1 MNETFMKEKPVLP
14 LLVSMSLPM
23 VISMLVNSLYN
34 IVDSFFVAKISEDTM
49 TALSLVYPVQ
59 NFINAV
65 AIGFGVGINA
75 VIAYHLGSQEQE
87 KANRAAS
94 WGFVLSLVHG
104 AVMMVG
110 CIAIMPVFLRMFTE
124 EEQVINYGIRYSRIA
139 FAFSVIIVTS
149 LAFEKI
155 FQSVGRMKVTMG
167 AMLAGCVTNIILD
180 PMLIFGIGPFPVMGI
195 EGAALATGI
204 GQVLTMVIYVI
215 IYFSRPIP
223 VRLGRRYLTRE
234 AGLFARLYS
243 IGIPATLNL
252 ALPSL
257 LISALNAMLAVY
269 GQIYVVILG
278 IYYKLQTFLYL
289 PVNGIVQGM
298 RPIIG
303 YNYGAKEYKRVGQIY
318 RITLAIS
325 AAIMLIGTIICLVAP
340 GQLIAIYTSN
350 PQTISAGKIALR
362 LICAGFI
369 VSAVSVTSSG
379 ALEGLGKGVPSFIIS
394 LFRYVVIIIPVAFLL
409 SSVLGVAG
417 VWNAFWIAET
427 ITAVVA
433 FVVYRKA
440 LRESSRKKV
449 KAPEVEH
456 TERICDKTVS
466 V

>member
-14 LLVSMSLPM
+14 LLISMSLPM

-34 IVDSFFVAKISEDTM
+34 IVDSFFVAKISEDAM

-75 VIAYHLGSQEQE
+75 VIAYHLGAGEPK
-87 KANRAAS
+87 KANAAAT
-94 WGFVLSLVHG
+94 WGFVLSMIHG
-104 AVMMVG
+104 AVLLVG
-110 CIAIMPVFLRMFTE
+110 SIVIIPTFLRMFTSDA
-124 EEQVINYGIRYSRIA
+124 QVIDYGIRYARIA
-139 FAFSVIIVTS
+139 FAFSLVIAAS

-167 AMLAGCVTNIILD
+167 GMLAGCVTNIILD
-180 PMLIFGIGPFPVMGI
+180 PVLIFGIGPFPAMSI

-204 GQVLTMVIYVI
+204 GQVLTVVIYLVI
-215 IYFSRPIP
+215 YLARPLP
-223 VRLGRRYLTRE
+223 VRMGRKYLIRE
-234 AGLFARLYS
+234 TGLFRRLYS

-257 LISALNAMLAVY
+257 LISALNGILAMY

-303 YNYGAKEYKRVGQIY
+303 YNYGAKEHKRVKQIY
-318 RITLAIS
+318 RIALAIS
-325 AAIMLIGTIICLVAP
+325 AAIMLAGTVVCLVAP
-340 GQLIAIYTSN
+340 GQLIGIYTTN
-350 PQTISAGKIALR
+350 PETISAGKTALR
-362 LICAGFI
+362 LISAGFI
-369 VSAVSVTSSG
+369 VSAVSVASSG

-394 LFRYVVIIIPVAFLL
+394 LFRYVVIIIPAAFLL
-409 SSVLGVAG
+409 SRIFGAVG

-427 ITAVVA
+427 ITAVIA
-433 FVVYRKA
+433 FVIYRRA
-440 LRESSRKKV
+440 LRGG
-449 KAPEVEH
+449 
-456 TERICDKTVS
+456 TGNL
-466 V
+466 

>member
-14 LLVSMSLPM
+14 LLISMSLPM

-34 IVDSFFVAKISEDTM
+34 IVDSFFVAKISEDAM

-75 VIAYHLGSQEQE
+75 VIAYHLGAGEPK
-87 KANRAAS
+87 KANAAAT
-94 WGFVLSLVHG
+94 WGFVLSIIHG
-104 AVMMVG
+104 AVLLVG
-110 CIAIMPVFLRMFTE
+110 SIVIIPTFLRMFTSDA
-124 EEQVINYGIRYSRIA
+124 QVIDYGIRYARIA
-139 FAFSVIIVTS
+139 FAFSLVIAAS

-167 AMLAGCVTNIILD
+167 GMLAGCVTNIILD
-180 PMLIFGIGPFPVMGI
+180 PVLIFGIGPFPAMSI

-204 GQVLTMVIYVI
+204 GQVLTVVIYLVI
-215 IYFSRPIP
+215 YLARPLP
-223 VRLGRRYLTRE
+223 VRIGRKYLIWET
-234 AGLFARLYS
+234 GLFRRLYS

-257 LISALNAMLAVY
+257 LISALNGILAMY

-303 YNYGAKEYKRVGQIY
+303 YNYGAKEHKRVKQIY
-318 RITLAIS
+318 RIALAIS
-325 AAIMLIGTIICLVAP
+325 AAIMLAGTVVCLVAP
-340 GQLIAIYTSN
+340 GQLIGIYTTN
-350 PQTISAGKIALR
+350 PETISAGKTALR
-362 LICAGFI
+362 LISAGFI
-369 VSAVSVTSSG
+369 VSAVSVASSG
-379 ALEGLGKGVPSFIIS
+379 ALEGLGKGVPSFIVS
-394 LFRYVVIIIPVAFLL
+394 LFRYVVIIIPAAFLL
-409 SSVLGVAG
+409 SRIFGAVG

-427 ITAVVA
+427 ITAVIA
-433 FVVYRKA
+433 FVIYRRA
-440 LRESSRKKV
+440 LRGG
-449 KAPEVEH
+449 
-456 TERICDKTVS
+456 TGNL
-466 V
+466 

>member
-14 LLVSMSLPM
+14 LLISMSLPM

-34 IVDSFFVAKISEDTM
+34 IVDSFFVAKISEEAM

-75 VIAYHLGSQEQE
+75 VIAYHLGTREHE
-87 KANRAAS
+87 KANRAAT
-94 WGFVLSLVHG
+94 WGFVLSLIHG

-110 CIAIMPVFLRMFTE
+110 CIAVMPAFLRMFTG
-124 EEQVINYGIRYSRIA
+124 EEQVIDYGIRYSRIA
-139 FAFSVIIVTS
+139 FAFSLIIVTS

-167 AMLAGCVTNIILD
+167 GMLAGCVTNIILD
-180 PMLIFGIGPFPVMGI
+180 PVLIFGIGPFPAMGI

-204 GQVLTMVIYVI
+204 GQVLTVI
-215 IYFSRPIP
+215 IYVVIYFARPIP
-223 VRLGRRYLTRE
+223 VRLGRKYLTWE
-234 AGLFARLYS
+234 GGLFLRLYS

-257 LISALNAMLAVY
+257 LISALNAILAAY

-289 PVNGIVQGM
+289 PANGIVQGM

-303 YNYGAKEYKRVGQIY
+303 YNYGAKEHKRVRQIY
-318 RITLAIS
+318 RITLTIS
-325 AAIMLIGTIICLVAP
+325 AAIMLIGTVICLAVP
-340 GQLIAIYTSN
+340 GQLIAIYTTN
-350 PQTISAGKIALR
+350 PETIEAGKTALR
-362 LICAGFI
+362 VICAGFI

-409 SSVLGVAG
+409 SRVFGAAG

-427 ITAVVA
+427 ITAVIA

-440 LRESSRKKV
+440 LRGASTFQFS
-449 KAPEVEH
+449 
-456 TERICDKTVS
+456 
-466 V
+466 

>member
-14 LLVSMSLPM
+14 LLISMSLPM

-34 IVDSFFVAKISEDTM
+34 IVDSFFVAKISEDAM

-75 VIAYHLGSQEQE
+75 VIAYHLGAGEPK
-87 KANRAAS
+87 KANAAAT
-94 WGFVLSLVHG
+94 WGFVLSMIHG
-104 AVMMVG
+104 AVLLVG
-110 CIAIMPVFLRMFTE
+110 SIVIIPTFLRMFTSDA
-124 EEQVINYGIRYSRIA
+124 QVIDYGIRYARIA
-139 FAFSVIIVTS
+139 FAFSLVIAAS

-167 AMLAGCVTNIILD
+167 GMLAGCVTNIILD
-180 PMLIFGIGPFPVMGI
+180 PVLIFGIGPFTAMSI

-204 GQVLTMVIYVI
+204 GQVLTVVIYLVI
-215 IYFSRPIP
+215 YLARPLP
-223 VRLGRRYLTRE
+223 VRMGRKYLIRE
-234 AGLFARLYS
+234 TGLFRRLYS

-257 LISALNAMLAVY
+257 LISALNGILAMY

-303 YNYGAKEYKRVGQIY
+303 YNYGAKEHKRVKQIY
-318 RITLAIS
+318 RIALAIS
-325 AAIMLIGTIICLVAP
+325 AAIMLAGTVVCLVAP
-340 GQLIAIYTSN
+340 GQLIGIYTTN
-350 PQTISAGKIALR
+350 PETISAGKTALR
-362 LICAGFI
+362 LISAGFI
-369 VSAVSVTSSG
+369 VSAVSVASSG

-394 LFRYVVIIIPVAFLL
+394 LFRYVVIIIPAAFLL
-409 SSVLGVAG
+409 SRIFGAVG

-427 ITAVVA
+427 ITAVIA
-433 FVVYRKA
+433 FVIYRRA
-440 LRESSRKKV
+440 LRGG
-449 KAPEVEH
+449 
-456 TERICDKTVS
+456 TGNL
-466 V
+466 

>member
-1 MNETFMKEKPVLP
+1 MKEKPVLP
-14 LLVSMSLPM
+14 LLISMSLPM

-34 IVDSFFVAKISEDTM
+34 IVDSFFVAKISEDAM

-75 VIAYHLGSQEQE
+75 VIAYHLGAGEPK
-87 KANRAAS
+87 KANAAAT
-94 WGFVLSLVHG
+94 WGFVLSMIHG
-104 AVMMVG
+104 AVLLVG
-110 CIAIMPVFLRMFTE
+110 SIVIIPTFLRMFTSDA
-124 EEQVINYGIRYSRIA
+124 QVIDYGIRYARIA
-139 FAFSVIIVTS
+139 FAFSLVIAAS

-167 AMLAGCVTNIILD
+167 GMLAGCVTNIILD
-180 PMLIFGIGPFPVMGI
+180 PVLIFGIGPFPAMSI

-204 GQVLTMVIYVI
+204 GQVLTVVIYLVI
-215 IYFSRPIP
+215 YLARPLP
-223 VRLGRRYLTRE
+223 VWIGRKYLIRE
-234 AGLFARLYS
+234 TGLFRRLYS

-257 LISALNAMLAVY
+257 LISALNGILAMY

-303 YNYGAKEYKRVGQIY
+303 YNYGAKEHKRVKQIY
-318 RITLAIS
+318 RIALAIS
-325 AAIMLIGTIICLVAP
+325 AAIMLAGTVVCLVAP
-340 GQLIAIYTSN
+340 GQLIGIYTTN
-350 PQTISAGKIALR
+350 PETISAGKTALR
-362 LICAGFI
+362 LISAGFI
-369 VSAVSVTSSG
+369 VSAVSVASSG

-394 LFRYVVIIIPVAFLL
+394 LFRYVVIIIPAAFLL
-409 SSVLGVAG
+409 SRIFGAVG

-427 ITAVVA
+427 ITAVIA
-433 FVVYRKA
+433 FVIYRRA
-440 LRESSRKKV
+440 LRGG
-449 KAPEVEH
+449 
-456 TERICDKTVS
+456 TGNL
-466 V
+466 

>member
-14 LLVSMSLPM
+14 LLISMSLPM

-34 IVDSFFVAKISEDTM
+34 IVDSFFVAKISEEAM

-75 VIAYHLGSQEQE
+75 VIAYHLGAREHE
-87 KANRAAS
+87 KANRAAT
-94 WGFVLSLVHG
+94 WGFVLSLIHG

-110 CIAIMPVFLRMFTE
+110 CIAVMPAFLRMFTG
-124 EEQVINYGIRYSRIA
+124 EEQVIDYGIRYSRIA
-139 FAFSVIIVTS
+139 FAFSLIIVTS

-167 AMLAGCVTNIILD
+167 GMLAGCVTNIILD
-180 PMLIFGIGPFPVMGI
+180 PVLIFGIGPFPTMGI

-204 GQVLTMVIYVI
+204 GQVLTVI
-215 IYFSRPIP
+215 IYVVIYFARPIP
-223 VRLGRRYLTRE
+223 VRLGRKYLTWE
-234 AGLFARLYS
+234 GGLFLRLYS

-257 LISALNAMLAVY
+257 LISALNAILAAY

-289 PVNGIVQGM
+289 PANGIVQGM

-303 YNYGAKEYKRVGQIY
+303 YNYGAKEHKRVRQIY
-318 RITLAIS
+318 RITLTIS
-325 AAIMLIGTIICLVAP
+325 AAIMLIGTVICLAVP
-340 GQLIAIYTSN
+340 GQLIAIYTTN
-350 PQTISAGKIALR
+350 PETIEAGKTALR
-362 LICAGFI
+362 VICAGFI
-369 VSAVSVTSSG
+369 VSVVSVTSSG

-409 SSVLGVAG
+409 SRVFGAAG

-427 ITAVVA
+427 ITAVIA

-440 LRESSRKKV
+440 LRGASTFQFS
-449 KAPEVEH
+449 
-456 TERICDKTVS
+456 
-466 V
+466 

>member
-14 LLVSMSLPM
+14 LLISMSLPM

-34 IVDSFFVAKISEDTM
+34 IVDSFFVAKISEEAM

-65 AIGFGVGINA
+65 AIGFGMGINA
-75 VIAYHLGSQEQE
+75 VIAYHLGAREHE
-87 KANRAAS
+87 KANRAAT
-94 WGFVLSLVHG
+94 WGFVLSLIHG

-110 CIAIMPVFLRMFTE
+110 CIAVMPAFLRMFTG
-124 EEQVINYGIRYSRIA
+124 EEQVIDYGIRYSRIA
-139 FAFSVIIVTS
+139 FAFSLIIVTS

-167 AMLAGCVTNIILD
+167 GMLAGCVTNIILD
-180 PMLIFGIGPFPVMGI
+180 PVLIFGIGPFPAMGI

-204 GQVLTMVIYVI
+204 GQVLTVI
-215 IYFSRPIP
+215 IYVVIYFARPIP
-223 VRLGRRYLTRE
+223 VRLGRKYLTWE
-234 AGLFARLYS
+234 GGLFLRLYS

-257 LISALNAMLAVY
+257 LISALNAILAAY

-289 PVNGIVQGM
+289 PANGIVQGM

-303 YNYGAKEYKRVGQIY
+303 YNYGAKEHKRVRQIY
-318 RITLAIS
+318 RITLTIS
-325 AAIMLIGTIICLVAP
+325 AAIMLIGTVICLAVP
-340 GQLIAIYTSN
+340 GQLIAIYTTN
-350 PQTISAGKIALR
+350 PETIEAGKTALR
-362 LICAGFI
+362 VICAGFI

-409 SSVLGVAG
+409 SRVFGAAG
-417 VWNAFWIAET
+417 VWNTFWIAET
-427 ITAVVA
+427 ITAVIA

-440 LRESSRKKV
+440 LRGASTFQFS
-449 KAPEVEH
+449 
-456 TERICDKTVS
+456 
-466 V
+466 

>member
-14 LLVSMSLPM
+14 LLISMSLPM

-34 IVDSFFVAKISEDTM
+34 IVDSFFVAKISEEAM

-65 AIGFGVGINA
+65 AIGFGMGINA
-75 VIAYHLGSQEQE
+75 VIAYHLGAREHE
-87 KANRAAS
+87 KANRAAT
-94 WGFVLSLVHG
+94 WGFVLSLIHG

-110 CIAIMPVFLRMFTE
+110 CIAVMPAFLRMFTG
-124 EEQVINYGIRYSRIA
+124 EEQVIDYGIRYSRIA
-139 FAFSVIIVTS
+139 FAFSLIIVTS

-167 AMLAGCVTNIILD
+167 GMLAGCVTNIILD
-180 PMLIFGIGPFPVMGI
+180 PVLIFGIGPFPAMGI

-204 GQVLTMVIYVI
+204 GQVLTVI
-215 IYFSRPIP
+215 IYVVIYFARPIP
-223 VRLGRRYLTRE
+223 VRLGRKYLTWE
-234 AGLFARLYS
+234 GGLFLRLYS

-257 LISALNAMLAVY
+257 LISALNAILAAY

-289 PVNGIVQGM
+289 PANGIVQGM

-303 YNYGAKEYKRVGQIY
+303 YNYGAKEHKRVRQIY
-318 RITLAIS
+318 RITLTIS
-325 AAIMLIGTIICLVAP
+325 AAIMLIGTVICLAVP
-340 GQLIAIYTSN
+340 GQLIAIYTTN
-350 PQTISAGKIALR
+350 PETIEAGKTALR
-362 LICAGFI
+362 VICAGFI

-409 SSVLGVAG
+409 SRVFGVAG

-427 ITAVVA
+427 ITAVIA

-440 LRESSRKKV
+440 LRGASTFQFS
-449 KAPEVEH
+449 
-456 TERICDKTVS
+456 
-466 V
+466 

>member
-14 LLVSMSLPM
+14 LLISMSLPM

-34 IVDSFFVAKISEDTM
+34 IVDSFFVAKISEDAM

-65 AIGFGVGINA
+65 SIGFGVGINA
-75 VIAYHLGSQEQE
+75 VIAYHLGAGEPK
-87 KANRAAS
+87 KANTAAT
-94 WGFVLSLVHG
+94 WGFVLSMVHG
-104 AVMMVG
+104 AVLLVG
-110 CIAIMPVFLRMFTE
+110 SIMIIPTFLRMFTSDA
-124 EEQVINYGIRYSRIA
+124 QVIDYGIRYARIA
-139 FAFSVIIVTS
+139 FAFSLVIAAS

-167 AMLAGCVTNIILD
+167 GMLAGCVTNIILD
-180 PMLIFGIGPFPVMGI
+180 PVLIFGIGPFPAMSI

-204 GQVLTMVIYVI
+204 GQVLTVVIYLVI
-215 IYFSRPIP
+215 YLARPLP
-223 VRLGRRYLTRE
+223 VRIGRKYLIRE
-234 AGLFARLYS
+234 TGLFRRLYS

-257 LISALNAMLAVY
+257 LISALNGILAMY

-303 YNYGAKEYKRVGQIY
+303 YNYGAKEHKRVKQIY
-318 RITLAIS
+318 RIALAIS
-325 AAIMLIGTIICLVAP
+325 AAIMLAGTVVCLVAP
-340 GQLIAIYTSN
+340 GQLIGIYTTN
-350 PQTISAGKIALR
+350 PETISAGKTALR
-362 LICAGFI
+362 LISAGFI
-369 VSAVSVTSSG
+369 VSAVSVASSG

-394 LFRYVVIIIPVAFLL
+394 LFRYVVIIIPAAFLL
-409 SSVLGVAG
+409 SRIFGAVG

-427 ITAVVA
+427 ITAVIA
-433 FVVYRKA
+433 FVIYRRA
-440 LRESSRKKV
+440 LRGG
-449 KAPEVEH
+449 
-456 TERICDKTVS
+456 TGNL
-466 V
+466 

>member
-14 LLVSMSLPM
+14 LLISMSLPM

-34 IVDSFFVAKISEDTM
+34 IVDSFFVAKISEEAM

-75 VIAYHLGSQEQE
+75 VIAYHLGAREHE
-87 KANRAAS
+87 KANRAAT
-94 WGFVLSLVHG
+94 WGFVLSLIHG

-110 CIAIMPVFLRMFTE
+110 CIAVMPAFLRMFTG
-124 EEQVINYGIRYSRIA
+124 EEQVIDYGIRYSRIA
-139 FAFSVIIVTS
+139 FAFSLIIVTS

-167 AMLAGCVTNIILD
+167 GMLAGCVTNIILD
-180 PMLIFGIGPFPVMGI
+180 PVLIFGIGPFPAMGI
-195 EGAALATGI
+195 EGAALATGS
-204 GQVLTMVIYVI
+204 GQVLTVI
-215 IYFSRPIP
+215 IYVVIYFARPIP
-223 VRLGRRYLTRE
+223 VRLGRKYLTWE
-234 AGLFARLYS
+234 GGLFLRLYS

-257 LISALNAMLAVY
+257 LISALNAILAAY

-289 PVNGIVQGM
+289 PANGIVQGM

-303 YNYGAKEYKRVGQIY
+303 YNYGAKEHKRVRQIY
-318 RITLAIS
+318 RITLTIS
-325 AAIMLIGTIICLVAP
+325 AAIMLIGTVICLAVP
-340 GQLIAIYTSN
+340 GQLIAIYTTN
-350 PQTISAGKIALR
+350 PETIEAGKTALR
-362 LICAGFI
+362 VICAGFI

-409 SSVLGVAG
+409 SRVFGAGG
-417 VWNAFWIAET
+417 VWNAFWFAES
-427 ITAVVA
+427 IRGVIA
-433 FVVYRKA
+433 FVVYRIA
-440 LRESSRKKV
+440 LRGRHPGTDAAVLEQDTLS
-449 KAPEVEH
+449 
-456 TERICDKTVS
+456 
-466 V
+466 

>member
-14 LLVSMSLPM
+14 LLISMSLPM

-34 IVDSFFVAKISEDTM
+34 IVDSFFVAKISEDAM

-75 VIAYHLGSQEQE
+75 VIAYHLGAGEPK
-87 KANRAAS
+87 KANAAAT
-94 WGFVLSLVHG
+94 WGFVLSMIHG
-104 AVMMVG
+104 AVLLVG
-110 CIAIMPVFLRMFTE
+110 SIVIIPTFLRMFTSDA
-124 EEQVINYGIRYSRIA
+124 QVIDYGIRYARIA
-139 FAFSVIIVTS
+139 FAFSLVIAAS

-167 AMLAGCVTNIILD
+167 GMLAGCVTNIILD
-180 PMLIFGIGPFPVMGI
+180 PVLIFGIGPFTAMSI

-204 GQVLTMVIYVI
+204 GQVLTVVIYLVI
-215 IYFSRPIP
+215 YLARPLP
-223 VRLGRRYLTRE
+223 VWIGRKYLIRE
-234 AGLFARLYS
+234 TGLFRRLYS

-257 LISALNAMLAVY
+257 LISALNGILAMY

-303 YNYGAKEYKRVGQIY
+303 YNYGAKEHKRVKQIY
-318 RITLAIS
+318 RIALAIS
-325 AAIMLIGTIICLVAP
+325 AAIMLAGTVVCLVAP
-340 GQLIAIYTSN
+340 GQLIGIYTTN
-350 PQTISAGKIALR
+350 PETISAGKTALR
-362 LICAGFI
+362 LISAGFI
-369 VSAVSVTSSG
+369 VSVVSVASSG

-394 LFRYVVIIIPVAFLL
+394 LFRYVVIIIPAAFLL
-409 SSVLGVAG
+409 SRIFGAVG

-427 ITAVVA
+427 ITAVIA
-433 FVVYRKA
+433 FVIYRRA
-440 LRESSRKKV
+440 LRGG
-449 KAPEVEH
+449 
-456 TERICDKTVS
+456 TGNL
-466 V
+466 

>member
-14 LLVSMSLPM
+14 LLLSMSLPM
-23 VISMLVNSLYN
+23 VMSMLVNSLYN
-34 IVDSFFVAKISEDTM
+34 IVDSFFVAKISEDAM

-75 VIAYHLGSQEQE
+75 VIAYHLGAGEPK
-87 KANRAAS
+87 KANAAAT
-94 WGFVLSLVHG
+94 WGFVLSMIHG
-104 AVMMVG
+104 AVLLVG
-110 CIAIMPVFLRMFTE
+110 SIVIIPTFLRMFTSDA
-124 EEQVINYGIRYSRIA
+124 QVIDYGIRYARIA
-139 FAFSVIIVTS
+139 FAFSLVIAAS

-167 AMLAGCVTNIILD
+167 GMLAGCVTNIILD
-180 PMLIFGIGPFPVMGI
+180 PVLIFGIGPFTAMSI

-204 GQVLTMVIYVI
+204 GQVLTVVIYLVI
-215 IYFSRPIP
+215 YLARPLP
-223 VRLGRRYLTRE
+223 VWIGRKYLIRE
-234 AGLFARLYS
+234 TGLFRRLYS

-257 LISALNAMLAVY
+257 LISALNGILAMY

-303 YNYGAKEYKRVGQIY
+303 YNYGAKEHKRVKQIY
-318 RITLAIS
+318 RIALAIS
-325 AAIMLIGTIICLVAP
+325 AAIMLAGTVVCLVAP
-340 GQLIAIYTSN
+340 GQLIGIYTTN
-350 PQTISAGKIALR
+350 PETISAGKTALR
-362 LICAGFI
+362 LISAGFI
-369 VSAVSVTSSG
+369 VSAVSVASSG

-394 LFRYVVIIIPVAFLL
+394 LFRYVVIIIPAAFLL
-409 SSVLGVAG
+409 SRIFGAVG

-427 ITAVVA
+427 ITAVIA
-433 FVVYRKA
+433 FVIYRRA
-440 LRESSRKKV
+440 LRGG
-449 KAPEVEH
+449 
-456 TERICDKTVS
+456 TGNL
-466 V
+466 

>member
-14 LLVSMSLPM
+14 LLISMSLPM

-34 IVDSFFVAKISEDTM
+34 IVDSFFVAKISEDAM

-75 VIAYHLGSQEQE
+75 VIAYHLGAGEPK
-87 KANRAAS
+87 KANAAAT
-94 WGFVLSLVHG
+94 WGFVLSMIHG
-104 AVMMVG
+104 AVLLVG
-110 CIAIMPVFLRMFTE
+110 SIVIIPTFLRMFTSDA
-124 EEQVINYGIRYSRIA
+124 QVIDYGIRYARIA
-139 FAFSVIIVTS
+139 FAFSLVIAAS

-167 AMLAGCVTNIILD
+167 GMLAGCVTNIILD
-180 PMLIFGIGPFPVMGI
+180 PVLIFGIGPFPAMSI

-204 GQVLTMVIYVI
+204 GQVLTVVIYLVI
-215 IYFSRPIP
+215 YLARPLP
-223 VRLGRRYLTRE
+223 VRIGRKYLIWET
-234 AGLFARLYS
+234 GLFRRLYS

-257 LISALNAMLAVY
+257 LISALNGILAMY

-303 YNYGAKEYKRVGQIY
+303 YNYGAKEHKRVKQIY
-318 RITLAIS
+318 RIALAIS
-325 AAIMLIGTIICLVAP
+325 AAIMLAGTVVCLVAP
-340 GQLIAIYTSN
+340 GQLIGIYTTN
-350 PQTISAGKIALR
+350 PETISAGKTALR
-362 LICAGFI
+362 LISAGFI
-369 VSAVSVTSSG
+369 VSAVSVASSG
-379 ALEGLGKGVPSFIIS
+379 ALEGLGKGVPSFIVS
-394 LFRYVVIIIPVAFLL
+394 LFRYVVIIIPAAFLL
-409 SSVLGVAG
+409 SRIFGAVG

-427 ITAVVA
+427 ITAVIA
-433 FVVYRKA
+433 FVIYRRA
-440 LRESSRKKV
+440 LRGG
-449 KAPEVEH
+449 
-456 TERICDKTVS
+456 TGNL
-466 V
+466 

>member
-14 LLVSMSLPM
+14 LLISMSLPM

-34 IVDSFFVAKISEDTM
+34 IVDSFFVAKISEEAM

-75 VIAYHLGSQEQE
+75 VIAYHLGAGEHE
-87 KANRAAS
+87 KATRAAT
-94 WGFVLSLVHG
+94 WGFVLSLIHG

-110 CIAIMPVFLRMFTE
+110 CIAVMPAFLRMFTG
-124 EEQVINYGIRYSRIA
+124 EEQVIDYGIRYSRIA
-139 FAFSVIIVTS
+139 FAFSLIIVTS

-167 AMLAGCVTNIILD
+167 GMLAGCVTNIILD
-180 PMLIFGIGPFPVMGI
+180 PVLIFGIGPFPAMGI

-204 GQVLTMVIYVI
+204 GQVLTVI
-215 IYFSRPIP
+215 IYVVIYFARPIP
-223 VRLGRRYLTRE
+223 VRLGRKYLIWE
-234 AGLFARLYS
+234 GGLFLRLYS

-257 LISALNAMLAVY
+257 LISALNAILAAY

-289 PVNGIVQGM
+289 PANGIVQGM

-303 YNYGAKEYKRVGQIY
+303 YNYGAKEHKRVRQIY
-318 RITLAIS
+318 RITLTIS
-325 AAIMLIGTIICLVAP
+325 AAIMLIGTVICLAVP
-340 GQLIAIYTSN
+340 GQLITIYTTN
-350 PQTISAGKIALR
+350 PETIEAGKTALR
-362 LICAGFI
+362 VICAGFI

-409 SSVLGVAG
+409 SRVFGAAG

-427 ITAVVA
+427 ITAVIA

-440 LRESSRKKV
+440 LRGASTFQFS
-449 KAPEVEH
+449 
-456 TERICDKTVS
+456 
-466 V
+466 

>member
-1 MNETFMKEKPVLP
+1 MNETFMKEKPVFP
-14 LLVSMSLPM
+14 LLISMSLPM

-34 IVDSFFVAKISEDTM
+34 IVDSFFVAKISEDAM
-49 TALSLVYPVQ
+49 MALSLVYPVQ

-75 VIAYHLGSQEQE
+75 VIAYQLGAMDHE
-87 KANRAAS
+87 KANRAAT
-94 WGFVLSLVHG
+94 WGFVLSLIHG

-110 CIAIMPVFLRMFTE
+110 CIAVMPVFLRMFTDQ
-124 EEQVINYGIRYSRIA
+124 EQVIDYGIRYTRIA
-139 FAFSVIIVTS
+139 FTFSLIIVTS

-167 AMLAGCVTNIILD
+167 AMLAGCLTNIILD
-180 PMLIFGIGPFPVMGI
+180 PVLIFGIGPFPVMGI

-215 IYFSRPIP
+215 MYFARPIP
-223 VRLGRRYLTRE
+223 VRLGRKYLTWE
-234 AGLFARLYS
+234 NGLFVRLYS

-257 LISALNAMLAVY
+257 LISALNAILAAY

-303 YNYGAKEYKRVGQIY
+303 YNYGAKEHKRVSQIY
-318 RITLAIS
+318 RITLMIS
-325 AAIMLIGTIICLVAP
+325 AAIMLIGTIISLAVP

-350 PQTISAGKIALR
+350 PETIAAGKSALR
-362 LICAGFI
+362 FICAGFI
-369 VSAVSVTSSG
+369 VSAISVTSSG

-409 SSVLGVAG
+409 SHIFGAFG
-417 VWNAFWIAET
+417 VWNAFWIAEA
-427 ITAVVA
+427 ITAVIA
-433 FVVYRKA
+433 FVVYKKA
-440 LRESSRKKV
+440 LQGSAVHKKN
-449 KAPEVEH
+449 KQLE
-456 TERICDKTVS
+456 K
-466 V
+466 